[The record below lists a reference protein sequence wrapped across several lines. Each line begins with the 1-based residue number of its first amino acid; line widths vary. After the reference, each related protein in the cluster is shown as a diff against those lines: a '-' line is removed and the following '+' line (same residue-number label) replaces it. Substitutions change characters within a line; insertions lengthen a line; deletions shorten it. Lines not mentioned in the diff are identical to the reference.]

1 MDFLIQ
7 ALAKGSGRQCRFL
20 TNTLA
25 ISKSAVCAQPSM
37 VLQDIWRRGR
47 VGGRLRGGGV
57 YKAERARTV
66 PSLQFGLV
74 RAQSQLASLGR
85 DGRRAGMRRAHACTH
100 QQM

>member
-1 MDFLIQ
+1 MVDFNKHTGHFQI
-7 ALAKGSGRQCRFL
+7 CRVC
-20 TNTLA
+20 
-25 ISKSAVCAQPSM
+25 SAVHGSPRY
-37 VLQDIWRRGR
+37 LEKREGGWL
-47 VGGRLRGGGV
+47 GGRLRGGGV

-74 RAQSQLASLGR
+74 RAQSQLASLGL

>member
-1 MDFLIQ
+1 M
-7 ALAKGSGRQCRFL
+7 
-20 TNTLA
+20 A

-47 VGGRLRGGGV
+47 AGGLRGGGV

-74 RAQSQLASLGR
+74 RAQSQLASLGL